1 MPGCGPLCV
10 PPRGEDR
17 ARSRAPVP
25 TQRGGCE
32 TIGIAPLPFAL
43 AALFLLPLPRLSM
56 SLALTFAA
64 LRSAKPAAK
73 AIVWPRMDQKS
84 CLKAI
89 VAAGFTP
96 IVVENLVEVC
106 ATQPNHF
113 SATTPPRVLYGVRS
127 CT

>member
-1 MPGCGPLCV
+1 ML
-10 PPRGEDR
+10 
-17 ARSRAPVP
+17 RSVSV
-25 TQRGGCE
+25 
-32 TIGIAPLPFAL
+32 LPQ
-43 AALFLLPLPRLSM
+43 LSM

-106 ATQPNHF
+106 AGKPLQ
-113 SATTPPRVLYGVRS
+113 RLECLYAVCLLEFDWFRFFAVVRGGGG
-127 CT
+127 CAN